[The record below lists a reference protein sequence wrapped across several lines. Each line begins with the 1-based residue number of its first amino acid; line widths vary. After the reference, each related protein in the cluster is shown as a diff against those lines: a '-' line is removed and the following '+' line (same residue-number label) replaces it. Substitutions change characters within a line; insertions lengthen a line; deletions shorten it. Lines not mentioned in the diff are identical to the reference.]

1 MAWIDFLA
9 AQLWQ
14 HVWAVIPLALIAAAA
29 CRLSRCGPVTRHGL
43 WVVVLLWFILPPL
56 LPKAPSAG
64 WLRGIEAD
72 LAAEA
77 RPEPSASK
85 EGAAQANDISVTAP
99 KAPASYILLR
109 RPARTIPPQASN
121 GAQCARAAVP
131 HQEHPADRALVN
143 ASERLRPLS
152 VEPDATLEIGRDGV
166 AIDPFE
172 LAADAA
178 APPRALNTD
187 GAASVTGT
195 TPPTDRHSAI
205 ATRSVRPR
213 TGGWSQP
220 ATAPPVRSP
229 VGRPAETQGV
239 TAAEPQ
245 SLRDSTVAVP
255 ALQPWQVWW
264 RSWVAAAL
272 VVRAT
277 LARLPAIP
285 AGVWLAGAALVLC
298 WNMLGVA
305 VFWRRMRRS
314 VRPPAW
320 VVSEVRWVAR
330 RLKLRQVPT
339 IRMVH
344 ARIPPLV
351 WCGWQPVL
359 VLPVELW
366 RTLDSIGRCAI
377 LCHELA
383 HLRRRDHWV
392 RRLDMLVALLF
403 WWHPVAWWTR
413 RRVEDEADTCCD
425 AWVTWLMPRERRAYA
440 EALLKTRVFIEKT
453 KRATPV
459 LGAAVT
465 TSGAKR
471 LARRVTM
478 VMTQSVRPRH
488 SVSGFMLAVVVVGLG
503 WMLTPAVSVAQQATA
518 VAPAAAAD
526 APDVAVLVAS
536 PPPPDRAAPAA
547 PAAPAVPLFT
557 PPARE
562 APAAPWVAVGGT
574 SSSEGAADPVTR
586 AYKLAPGKLEALA
599 DLLARED
606 VPLKIRRQADA
617 IEVIAPARDQEAFA
631 AFVRAIDA
639 QEETKEWRAYP
650 LPAGKRAALY
660 ALMARQDVPIMV
672 SEEDDVLRA
681 EVTPTQDAILRGFL
695 ALINPEGATPLPPRA
710 TSRGG
715 RQRRTG
721 LAIPAPAPTPTPMR
735 FGVPVP
741 TPPVP
746 PVAPTP
752 PVPLVAPTPPPT
764 PPPARPSRPEG
775 FARARA
781 EARQAYA
788 EQLRARQEQKREQA
802 EAKAGR
808 LRQKAAE
815 VLEQA
820 AQLEAQIEKLQAEIE
835 RLSDSAGEG
844 PDNAARERQLR
855 AQARELERNARQLER
870 QMERLNTL
878 SEDLEEQAD
887 EEDARVD
894 ELNARIE
901 EFEAQLEE
909 MEDELDEGADEE
921 ADDTSVSVWG
931 AADAVVLSDLAPAFA
946 DLAATYGSEKFW
958 QDAYP
963 FNALK
968 ETYSIGTPGLPLVV
982 QPQVNIALQKA
993 LAGVRSAAGGMRTTV
1008 RDEVRQSLRT
1018 AFENAGR
1025 VVDLADRDLEQ
1036 LAEQISALVDAK
1048 ISAAIERAL
1057 AGVELRVSVSGLP
1070 CQVTAEAVTS
1080 GCRAAGTHAASE
1092 AEEREPLP

>member
-14 HVWAVIPLALIAAAA
+14 HVWAVIPPALIAAVA

-64 WLRGIEAD
+64 WLRGVEAD
-72 LAAEA
+72 LAAES
-77 RPEPSASK
+77 RPESTASK
-85 EGAAQANDISVTAP
+85 EAAAQANDILVTAP
-99 KAPASYILLR
+99 EAPASYILPR
-109 RPARTIPPQASN
+109 RPARTIPPQASD
-121 GAQCARAAVP
+121 GAQCARAAVRRRWRP
-131 HQEHPADRALVN
+131 AEQARVSAGEHLPAPSTERDTTLA
-143 ASERLRPLS
+143 AS
-152 VEPDATLEIGRDGV
+152 RDGCS
-166 AIDPFE
+166 IDPFE

-178 APPRALNTD
+178 APPRASNTD
-187 GAASVTGT
+187 GAAPVTST
-195 TPPTDRHSAI
+195 TPLTERHSAI
-205 ATRSVRPR
+205 ATRSDRPR
-213 TGGWSQP
+213 SGGWSQP
-220 ATAPPVRSP
+220 ATAAPLRSP
-229 VGRPAETQGV
+229 VGRPAETRGV
-239 TAAEPQ
+239 PAVEPQ
-245 SLRDSTVAVP
+245 SPHDNTLATP
-255 ALQPWQVWW
+255 APRAWQVWW

-285 AGVWLAGAALVLC
+285 AGVWLAGAALVLG

-339 IRMVH
+339 IRMVP

-478 VMTQSVRPRH
+478 VMTQSVRPRQ
-488 SVSGFMLAVVVVGLG
+488 SVSGLMLATVVVVVG
-503 WMLTPAVSVAQQATA
+503 WMLTPAVSIAQQAAAVTEAPGAAIVATA
-518 VAPAAAAD
+518 PPPADRAAPVAPAVPLFAPPSSD
-526 APDVAVLVAS
+526 APAAPAPPLFA
-536 PPPPDRAAPAA
+536 PPPRAAPAA
-547 PAAPAVPLFT
+547 PWVVAG
-557 PPARE
+557 E
-562 APAAPWVAVGGT
+562 AP
-574 SSSEGAADPVTR
+574 SSADSAEPVTR
-586 AYKLAPGKLEALA
+586 TYKLAPGKLAALA

-617 IEVIAPARDQEAFA
+617 IEVIAPPRDQDAFA

-650 LPAGKRAALY
+650 LPAGKLAALY
-660 ALMARQDVPIMV
+660 KLMARQDVPIMV
-672 SEEDDVLRA
+672 SQEDGVLRA
-681 EVTPTQDAILRGFL
+681 EVTPSQDAILRGFL
-695 ALINPEGATPLPPRA
+695 ALIDSESATAPPPRA

-721 LAIPAPAPTPTPMR
+721 VAIPAPAPTPTPTPMP
-735 FGVPVP
+735 FGVAVP
-741 TPPVP
+741 MPPVP

-752 PVPLVAPTPPPT
+752 PT
-764 PPPARPSRPEG
+764 PPPARPDAAR
-775 FARARA
+775 RARA
-781 EARQAYA
+781 EARQAYVQ
-788 EQLRARQEQKREQA
+788 ELRAREEARRGQS
-802 EAKAGR
+802 EAKAAT

-820 AQLEAQIEKLQAEIE
+820 AQLEAEVERLQAEVE
-835 RLSDSAGEG
+835 RLSENAGEG

-855 AQARELERNARQLER
+855 AQARELERQARQLAR
-870 QMERLNTL
+870 QMERLNAL
-878 SEDLEEQAD
+878 SEDLEGQAD

-894 ELNARIE
+894 ELNGRIE

-909 MEDELDEGADEE
+909 MEAELEEGADEE
-921 ADDTSVSVWG
+921 VDDAGVSVWG
-931 AADAVVLSDLAPAFA
+931 DDDAIVLSDPATTYF
-946 DLAATYGSEKFW
+946 DLAAAYGSTKLW
-958 QDAYP
+958 RNASP
-963 FNALK
+963 FNALT
-968 ETYSIGTPGLPLVV
+968 ETYAIGTPGLPLVV
-982 QPQVNIALQKA
+982 QPQVSIALQKA
-993 LAGVRSAAGGMRTTV
+993 LEGVRSAAGGARGAV

-1018 AFENAGR
+1018 AFARAGR
-1025 VVDLADRDLEQ
+1025 AVDLGERDFEQ

-1048 ISAAIERAL
+1048 VSAAIERAL
-1057 AGVELRVSVSGLP
+1057 AGVELHVSVAGLP
-1070 CQVTAEAVTS
+1070 CQVTAEATT
-1080 GCRAAGTHAASE
+1080 GCRPEAQKPDAVG